1 MSLYAP
7 PAVVCSLL
15 VPGVMDTTKP
25 HILVVDDEMGPRES
39 LKVILNPHYTVHVA
53 ERGGQ
58 ALELLGKFPVDLVT
72 LDLKMPGLS
81 GINVLE
87 KIKQYDPDIEAII
100 ITGYGSL
107 DTAIEG
113 LRLGAFD
120 YISKPFDVNHI
131 LALVKRGLERRNAKA
146 KLRQVKADFLSN
158 VSHELRTPLSV
169 VVGFVY
175 LLLNQVIGKLTEE
188 QQRVLETVYR
198 NSEELLELID
208 NVLWITSLNAGDA
221 AATVEKFDARDV
233 VQEVIKRYER
243 PLREKGLMLS
253 VNLPSHE
260 VPFFSDRG
268 KVERIFQNV
277 FNNAIK
283 FTQQGEISI
292 KLQES
297 ADHASLDYEV
307 SDTGIGIEKNKIDAI
322 FEPFHQTDVSGHRS
336 FSGLG
341 LGLTVARRMAEI
353 LGGKLEVTSKPNVG
367 TRVIMR
373 FPSHFGAVAPVAVE
387 QRRYG

>member
-1 MSLYAP
+1 MLAYSA
-7 PAVVCSLL
+7 
-15 VPGVMDTTKP
+15 GMDAIKP

-39 LKVILNPHYTVHVA
+39 LKMILNPYYNVHVA

-58 ALELLGKFPVDLVT
+58 AVELLGKFPLDLVT

-81 GINVLE
+81 GIHVLE
-87 KIKQYDPDIEAII
+87 KLKEYDPDIEAII

-131 LALVKRGLERRNAKA
+131 LSLVRRGIERRSAKT

-175 LLLNQVIGKLTEE
+175 LLLNQVIGKLSNE
-188 QQRVLETVYR
+188 QQKVLETVYR

-208 NVLWITSLNAGDA
+208 NVLWMTSLNAGDA
-221 AATVEKFDARDV
+221 AATVERFDAREIV
-233 VQEVIKRYER
+233 REAVNRYER
-243 PLREKGLMLS
+243 ILHEKGLVLS
-253 VNLPSHE
+253 VELTDGGM
-260 VPFFSDRG
+260 FIFSDRS

-277 FNNAIK
+277 LNNAIK
-283 FTQQGEISI
+283 FTSQGEI
-292 KLQES
+292 KVKAHLT
-297 ADHASLDYEV
+297 ADRSNIEFEV
-307 SDTGIGIEKNKIDAI
+307 TDTGIGIEKNKMDSI
-322 FEPFHQTDVSGHRS
+322 FEPFQQVDMSSHRS

-341 LGLTVARRMAEI
+341 LGLTVARRMVELIGGTLEI
-353 LGGKLEVTSKPNVG
+353 SSEAGKG
-367 TRVIMR
+367 TRVLMR
-373 FPSHFGAVAPVAVE
+373 FPSQASAAASLVTD
-387 QRRYG
+387 QRKYG